1 MYVPSTTVNGVKFYM
16 ASPITRKLG
25 YSDASTYLK
34 KYVDPRNR
42 ILLKAA
48 NFGVSGPNAWAVD
61 VNGLQTLIKYA
72 KQNKET
78 ANILFQNIFEE
89 NKPRTLEQCIVEEP
103 EVVIELCKKIQK
115 IKEENNRILIM
126 SKNILNLLN
135 ETDQLLNRSKSF
147 A

>member
-25 YSDASTYLK
+25 YGDTSTCLK
-34 KYVDPRNR
+34 RYVNPNNR
-42 ILLKAA
+42 VLLKATD
-48 NFGVSGPNAWAVD
+48 FGVSGPTAWAVD
-61 VNGLQTLIKYA
+61 INGLKTLIQFA

-126 SKNILNLLN
+126 AKSISNLLN